1 MNECRFA
8 TCSQTMKHK
17 NKCKSRTMCISSTHI
32 VVFLELKD
40 YFRKIKK
47 RYFYGGDSMKSHRE
61 VSKTQEYYFEER
73 CYIVSRSFGKDKTI
87 NDLIKDLITNRNVQA
102 EPCK

>member
-1 MNECRFA
+1 
-8 TCSQTMKHK
+8 MK
-17 NKCKSRTMCISSTHI
+17 N
-32 VVFLELKD
+32 
-40 YFRKIKK
+40 
-47 RYFYGGDSMKSHRE
+47 HRE
-61 VSKTQEYYFEER
+61 VNETQEYYFEER

>member
-8 TCSQTMKHK
+8 TCSRIMKHK

-47 RYFYGGDSMKSHRE
+47 RYFYGGDSMKNHRE

-73 CYIVSRSFGKDKTI
+73 CYVVSRSFGKDKTI
-87 NDLIKDLITNRNVQA
+87 NDLINFFIILSCLQIETF
-102 EPCK
+102 